1 MKLLVAAAAAL
12 SCALAAPAS
21 AQVAGQAVIAIYHVA
36 PGQHVNFLKWLEQQ
50 DRLATAAGV
59 PRGQLYAHMDGD
71 SWDYLVIGPMTT
83 PAQDAA
89 TAAAGKRLGIN
100 TMRGGIELRKYIT
113 SHTDTFV
120 RGPISAADYL
130 ALLGE
135 K

>member
-12 SCALAAPAS
+12 SCAFAAPAS
-21 AQVAGQAVIAIYHVA
+21 AQVAGQAMVAIYHVA

-71 SWDYLVIGPMTT
+71 SWDYLVIGPVAT

-89 TAAAGKRLGIN
+89 TEAAGKRMGIN